1 MFILPN
7 YFLSAEV
14 KMLSKGECLALIIEN
29 KMTQQEYQIHRNIA
43 KNTFN
48 ADIYQPYQK
57 VMEFRD
63 KECTPPN
70 IDYSNAEHE
79 ITVPMESMIHHQLD
93 KLFKI
98 EVELTPK
105 LVTFCEANPGII
117 PRLSFKWG
125 MYFFVH

>member
-1 MFILPN
+1 
-7 YFLSAEV
+7 
-14 KMLSKGECLALIIEN
+14 MLSKGECLALIIQN

-43 KNTFN
+43 KNTCN

-105 LVTFCEANPGII
+105 MVTFSEANPGIV

-125 MYFFVH
+125 MYIHSSEIYA